1 MPPAPNRPS
10 APFRAL
16 RGTLVAGAIYDFV
29 FAALFVAAPRAAA
42 GPLELPLPD
51 RFYLWLIA
59 VLLTIVGAFYLV
71 AVRRLARTGAEADP
85 DTRALVAI
93 AVVGRFLGAVALAAG
108 ALSGPGLGGLWVVAA
123 VDLAFSLAHLVT
135 GRSLWR

>member
-1 MPPAPNRPS
+1 MSPAPNRPP
-10 APFRAL
+10 APLRAL

-29 FAALFVAAPRAAA
+29 FAALFVAAPRVAA

-59 VLLTIVGAFYLV
+59 TLLGIVGAVYLV
-71 AVRRLARTGAEADP
+71 AARRLARPDAAADP
-85 DTRALVAI
+85 EARALVAI
-93 AVVGRFLGAVALAAG
+93 AVVGRFAGAVALAAG

-123 VDLAFSLAHLVT
+123 GDLAFSLAHFVT